1 MKKRKKICTIVV
13 FFGFII
19 CVFFVFVFYNK
30 YVNKFIQVVN
40 IPESIYEILPESPRE
55 LKGDFAPIKQHDTE
69 SPILKQCFFYSGK
82 TEDIYFILRIRF
94 FSRNCFRMGLLYCS
108 KKSYNEGW
116 ENRGKQFYRQKKDE
130 IGGFN

>member
-55 LKGDFAPIKQHDTE
+55 LKGDFAPIM
-69 SPILKQCFFYSGK
+69 FFLFRKDRRYLLHSF
-82 TEDIYFILRIRF
+82 YFILRIRF